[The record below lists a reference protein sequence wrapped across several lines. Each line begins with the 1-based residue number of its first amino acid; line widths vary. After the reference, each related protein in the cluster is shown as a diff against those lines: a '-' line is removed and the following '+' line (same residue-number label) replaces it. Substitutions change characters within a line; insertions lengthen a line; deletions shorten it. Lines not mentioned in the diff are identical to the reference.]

1 MIATT
6 INSIAAYLVNDVPD
20 WESSVRATFEAVS
33 QFEESLS
40 GHEARRPHAHTI
52 RMRLQQSYT
61 LEGSTAFTFAAL
73 LRDYKTQPILVPL
86 YQSSVVWSDRANA
99 PITGKLK
106 LAHKSDWS
114 QWELYTTVEP
124 AWVLATD
131 YVCPVVWGRLES
143 TEVRWLNDS
152 VAKFEMDLIENG
164 PEEYAISAKEYA
176 FDDGP
181 STAGWEAPN
190 RWVGPALTDADKPFR
205 PEYYNEVNG
214 VMQYTPNTFTPL
226 ANTGVSA
233 AWRINH
239 ALIFAGKV
247 LLGEGVY
254 TLGTAGDT
262 VFKQAPYN
270 FILFGNTDPIYGSL
284 GYPKDN
290 VQIIGRGI
298 GKTTL
303 RICDDSPQLRAYNPA
318 TDDYYGMPGMI
329 MRMIYSTNPGSGPN
343 AYFGAQP
350 CNNALIKGI
359 SFDANHN
366 ETNNNARSK
375 NCISVFGSGTVVEDC
390 EFFNVG
396 VGSTDFVDGNGNP
409 IGTPESFTVFAK
421 LSSSNADGSQGA
433 IVRRC
438 IFRDVGKC
446 TAQGVNTVVAEN
458 TCVSIGGYVDAS
470 YSHIYATGVV
480 VEDCKISGSYKP
492 DLAQT
497 TATTQR
503 APLHGLSVSI
513 TKGAVI
519 TRNFFDG
526 YQGVCYYA
534 DTWPQIGTKIY
545 NNKAINVWFFVQL
558 DVYNWNRLFGY
569 QMARIARFENISI
582 TRNTATIVQG
592 IETYYN
598 YTVGANYGRV
608 IGMLY
613 DYDLALA
620 PHFPNYP
627 GHLNIQVSGNNFTPP
642 AAVPQIAILR
652 GGYWPATNKF
662 ETPPIYSY
670 TNPTVYV
677 TESGGVTGDFITPKI
692 FTLPVDWREFGQS
705 FENKAIRDQ
714 IGFGREKFE
723 KVYTLTNASESE
735 LRAISQN
742 QNEIGKMLRFF
753 QLYGTGGS
761 FWVPVWRSATSL
773 AANIA
778 AASVTFTV
786 QSSTGF
792 KVGDWLAFM
801 QPAGIVARS
810 RVVSIV
816 GTTITVSSAPGALS
830 KDATVVAPLVLARV
844 QRPRLQFD
852 WSNDSVAEARFLVS
866 EVPQEYFEGTD
877 QITNK
882 NLGLLLTRGYIYELS
897 QTIGGTT
904 TTTRLTSFERDLT
917 VLGQTYTARKIDHGA
932 IKQSLFLD
940 RDEIDVRS
948 DVIAADPFVKIATNQ
963 SEAPLRLTI
972 KSVDVVGSVGT
983 DSQVLFT
990 GDVVSVSVK
999 GSRLT
1004 AKAVSAGTVF
1014 DRQYPRFRLQVG
1026 CNHSLFSVGCGLL
1039 TSNWKFTGTITNSG
1053 TAGFPFEFVLGSI
1066 ARVVGV
1072 LPTIS
1077 AGWFSGG
1084 WIEIGSG
1091 ASMVRRAIINNTSL
1105 SAGSLTVTLSRD
1117 PTPFPAAGTTVALY
1131 PGCDGAFATCSSKF
1145 SNQLNFGGHPFL
1157 PPSNPSMFR
1166 VSKNIGGG
1174 KK

>member
-6 INSIAAYLVNDVPD
+6 INSLASYLVNDVPD

-86 YQSSVVWSDRANA
+86 YQSSVVWSDRTNA

-106 LAHKSDWS
+106 LAHKADWS

-164 PEEYAISAKEYA
+164 PEEYAISAKEYS

-181 STAGWEAPN
+181 STAGWDAPN

-205 PEYYNEVNG
+205 PEYYNESTG
-214 VMQYTPNTFTPL
+214 AYTPNTFTPL
-226 ANTGVSA
+226 ANTGTNA
-233 AWRINH
+233 ALRINWV
-239 ALIFAGKV
+239 LIAQGRV
-247 LLGEGVY
+247 ELAEGVY
-254 TLGTAGDT
+254 TLGVTGSTNSTFYA
-262 VFKQAPYN
+262 APYN
-270 FILFGNTDPIYGSL
+270 MILFGDTNF

-290 VQIIGRGI
+290 VKITGRGI

-303 RICDDSPQLRAYNPA
+303 RICDNSPQLRAGGVG
-318 TDDYYGMPGMI
+318 GMPGDI
-329 MRMIYSTNPGSGPN
+329 MRMIYSTAPSGVP
-343 AYFGAQP
+343 FGGQP

-366 ETNNNARSK
+366 EANNNGYSK

-396 VGSTDFVDGNGNP
+396 VGSTDLVG
-409 IGTPESFTVFAK
+409 GTPESFTVFAK
-421 LSSSNADGSQGA
+421 LSSSNSDGSQGA

-438 IFRDVGKC
+438 IFRDVGNC
-446 TAQGVNTVVAEN
+446 TASGVSTVVAEN
-458 TCVSIGGYVDAS
+458 TCVSIGGYIDANAN
-470 YSHIYATGVV
+470 YLYATGVV
-480 VEDCKISGSYKP
+480 VEDCKVSGSYNI
-492 DLAQT
+492 
-497 TATTQR
+497 TTQR

-513 TKGAVI
+513 TKGAVV

-545 NNKAINVWFFVQL
+545 NNKATNVWGFVQL
-558 DVYNWNRLFGY
+558 SAYNWNRVTGAPLY
-569 QMARIARFENISI
+569 RIPYFQDISI

-592 IETYYN
+592 AVTYYN
-598 YTVGANYGRV
+598 YTVAADYGFV
-608 IGMLY
+608 VAYLY
-613 DYDLALA
+613 DYDL
-620 PHFPNYP
+620 FPTYP
-627 GHLNIQVSGNNFTPP
+627 GHTNVQVSGNSFTP
-642 AAVPQIAILR
+642 ATGRNYVMWNI
-652 GGYWPATNKF
+652 GGWW
-662 ETPPIYSY
+662 PPINNFAAPPTYSY
-670 TNPTVYV
+670 VNQTIYETA
-677 TESGGVTGDFITPKI
+677 SGGIVGDFITPKI
-692 FTLPVDWREFGQS
+692 FALPVDWREFGQS

-753 QLYGTGGS
+753 QLHGTGGS
-761 FWVPVWRSATSL
+761 FWVPVWRSATNLS
-773 AANIA
+773 ANIA
-778 AASVTFTV
+778 AASVTLTV
-786 QSSTGF
+786 QSANGF

-844 QRPRLQFD
+844 QRPRLQLD

-877 QITNK
+877 QITSK

-897 QTIGGTT
+897 QTIEGTT
-904 TTTRLTSFERDLT
+904 TTTRLTSFERNLT
-917 VLGQTYTARKIDHGA
+917 VLGQTYTARKIDHGS

-948 DVIAADPFVKIATNQ
+948 DVVAADPFVKIATNQ

-990 GDVVSVSVK
+990 GDVVSVAVN

-1014 DRQYPRFRLQVG
+1014 DRQYPRFRMQVG

-1039 TSNWKFTGTITNSG
+1039 TSNWKFTGTITNPG

-1091 ASMVRRAIINNTSL
+1091 ASMVRRAIINNTAL

-1131 PGCDGAFATCSSKF
+1131 PGCDGAFNTCSSKF
-1145 SNQLNFGGHPFL
+1145 SNALNFGGHPFL

>member
-1 MIATT
+1 M
-6 INSIAAYLVNDVPD
+6 
-20 WESSVRATFEAVS
+20 
-33 QFEESLS
+33 
-40 GHEARRPHAHTI
+40 
-52 RMRLQQSYT
+52 
-61 LEGSTAFTFAAL
+61 
-73 LRDYKTQPILVPL
+73 
-86 YQSSVVWSDRANA
+86 
-99 PITGKLK
+99 
-106 LAHKSDWS
+106 
-114 QWELYTTVEP
+114 
-124 AWVLATD
+124 
-131 YVCPVVWGRLES
+131 PVAWGRLES
-143 TEVRWLNDS
+143 TEIRWLNDS
-152 VAKFEMDLIENG
+152 VAKFELDLTENG

-181 STAGWEAPN
+181 SIAGWDTPN
-190 RWVGPALTDADKPFR
+190 RWIGPALTIADKQYR

-226 ANTGVSA
+226 ANTGISA

-247 LLGEGVY
+247 LLDEGIY
-254 TLGTAGDT
+254 TLGTAGSQT
-262 VFKQAPYN
+262 ELAAPYN
-270 FILFGNTDPIYGSL
+270 MILFGNTDPIYGSI

-303 RICDDSPQLRAYNPA
+303 RLCDNNAQLRAIDYTQNPP
-318 TDDYYGMPGMI
+318 DYFGMPGMI

-390 EFFNVG
+390 EFYNVG
-396 VGSTDFVDGNGNP
+396 VGSTDFVDGNNNP

-446 TAQGVNTVVAEN
+446 SAQGVNTVVAEN
-458 TCVSIGGYVDAS
+458 TCVSVGGYVDAS
-470 YSHIYATGVV
+470 YNYIFATGVA
-480 VEDCKISGSYKP
+480 VEDCKISGNYKP
-492 DLAQT
+492 DFVPGNPGQT

-545 NNKAINVWFFVQL
+545 NNKAVNVWFFVQL
-558 DVYNWNRLFGY
+558 DVYNWNRLLGSPL
-569 QMARIARFENISI
+569 ARIARFENVSI

-592 IETYYN
+592 IETFYN
-598 YTVGANYGRV
+598 YSVGANYGRV
-608 IGMLY
+608 VGLLY
-613 DYDLALA
+613 DYDL
-620 PHFPNYP
+620 FPTYP

-642 AAVPQIAILR
+642 SAVPDIVVFR
-652 GGYWPATNKF
+652 GGYWPPSGTF
-662 ETPPIYSY
+662 QTPPTYSY
-670 TNPTVYV
+670 VNPTIY
-677 TESGGVTGDFITPKI
+677 TTTSGGVTGDFNTPKI
-692 FTLPVDWREFGQS
+692 FNLPVDWREFGQS
-705 FENKAIRDQ
+705 FNNNAIRDQ

-735 LRAISQN
+735 LRAISQS
-742 QNEIGKMLRFF
+742 QTEIGKMLRFF
-753 QLYGTGGS
+753 QLHGTGGA
-761 FWVPVWRSATSL
+761 FWVPVWRSATTL

-786 QSSTGF
+786 QSATGL

-810 RVVSIV
+810 KVVSIV
-816 GTTITVSSAPGALS
+816 GTTITVSAAPGSLS
-830 KDATVVAPLVLARV
+830 KDVTIVAPLVLARV
-844 QRPRLQFD
+844 QRPRLQLD

-877 QITNK
+877 EITSK

-897 QTIGGTT
+897 QTINGTT
-904 TTTRLTSFERDLT
+904 TTTRLTSFERNLT
-917 VLGQTYTARKIDHGA
+917 VLDQTYIARKIDHGS

-948 DVIAADPFVKIATNQ
+948 DVVASDPFVKIATNQ

-983 DSQVLFT
+983 DPQILFT

-1004 AKAVSAGTVF
+1004 AKAVSGGTVF

-1026 CNHSLFSVGCGLL
+1026 CNHSLFSVGCGL
-1039 TSNWKFTGTITNSG
+1039 SSQDWKFTGIFGNLLTKGYPFSFPIVGLTRVSG
-1053 TAGFPFEFVLGSI
+1053 AF
-1066 ARVVGV
+1066 
-1072 LPTIS
+1072 PTIGS
-1077 AGWFSGG
+1077 GYFAGG
-1084 WIEIGSG
+1084 WIETGSG
-1091 ASMVRRAIINNTSL
+1091 ASMVRRAIIDSEAAVQIFTSW
-1105 SAGSLTVTLSRD
+1105 SVVVKLSRELV
-1117 PTPFPAAGTTVALY
+1117 PFPISGQSVTIY

-1145 SNQLNFGGHPFL
+1145 SNALNFGGHPFL

>member
-6 INSIAAYLVNDVPD
+6 INSLAAYLVNDVPD
-20 WESSVRATFEAVS
+20 WESSVKATFEAVS

-61 LEGSTAFTFAAL
+61 LEGSTAFTFATL

-181 STAGWEAPN
+181 STAGWDTPN
-190 RWVGPALTDADKPFR
+190 LWVGPALTEADKPYR
-205 PEYYNEVNG
+205 PEYYDESTG
-214 VMQYTPNTFTPL
+214 AYTPNTFTPL
-226 ANTGVSA
+226 ANTGTNA
-233 AWRINH
+233 ALRINWV
-239 ALIFAGKV
+239 LIAQGRV
-247 LLGEGVY
+247 ELAEGVY
-254 TLGTAGDT
+254 TLGVAGST
-262 VFKQAPYN
+262 TLLVAPYN
-270 FILFGNTDPIYGSL
+270 MILFGDTGF

-290 VQIIGRGI
+290 VRIIGRGI

-303 RICDDSPQLRAYNPA
+303 RICDNSPQLRAS
-318 TDDYYGMPGMI
+318 GVGGLPGDI
-329 MRMIYSTNPGSGPN
+329 MRMIYSTGPTGVPF
-343 AYFGAQP
+343 AGQP

-396 VGSTDFVDGNGNP
+396 VGSTDFVDGNGDP

-421 LSSSNADGSQGA
+421 LSSANADGSQGA

-470 YSHIYATGVV
+470 YNYIYATGVV

-492 DLAQT
+492 DFVPGNPGQT

-545 NNKAINVWFFVQL
+545 NNKATNVWFFVQL
-558 DVYNWNRLFGY
+558 DVYNWNRLFSAPL
-569 QMARIARFENISI
+569 ARIARFENISI

-592 IETYYN
+592 VETYYN

-613 DYDLALA
+613 DYDL
-620 PHFPNYP
+620 FPTYP

-652 GGYWPATNKF
+652 GGYWPATGTF
-662 ETPPIYSY
+662 ETPPTYSY
-670 TNPTVYV
+670 VNPTIYV

-742 QNEIGKMLRFF
+742 QTEIGKMLRFF
-753 QLYGTGGS
+753 QIHGTGGA
-761 FWVPVWRSATSL
+761 FWVPVWRSATNLS
-773 AANIA
+773 ANIA

-786 QSSTGF
+786 QSATGF

-897 QTIGGTT
+897 QTIGGTI

-1014 DRQYPRFRLQVG
+1014 DRQYPRFRMQVG
-1026 CNHSLFSVGCGLL
+1026 CNHQLFSAGCTLL
-1039 TSNWKFTGTITNSG
+1039 TSNWAFTGTITNPG
-1053 TAGFPFEFVLGSI
+1053 TPGFPFTFAIGSL
-1066 ARVVGV
+1066 AKTGG
-1072 LPTIS
+1072 LPTVG
-1077 AGWFSGG
+1077 AGYFAGG
-1084 WIEIGSG
+1084 WMEIGSG
-1091 ASMVRRAIINNTSL
+1091 ASLIRRAIIDNTAES
-1105 SAGSLTVTLSRD
+1105 SGALTVTLSRD
-1117 PTPFPAAGTTVALY
+1117 PSPFPAAGTAVVLY
-1131 PGCDGAFATCSSKF
+1131 PGCNGAFATCSSKF
-1145 SNQLNFGGHPFL
+1145 SNALNFGGHPFL
-1157 PPSNPSMFR
+1157 PTSNPSMFR

>member
-1 MIATT
+1 MTKTYIGFLPAL
-6 INSIAAYLVNDVPD
+6 LVNDVPD
-20 WESSVRATFEAVS
+20 WDDRVTATFESVT
-33 QFEESLS
+33 QFEESLL
-40 GHEARRPHAHTI
+40 GHEARRPHAHTT
-52 RMRLQQSYT
+52 RMRLKQSYT
-61 LEGSTAFTFAAL
+61 LDGNVAFSFAAA
-73 LRDYKTQPILVPL
+73 LRDYTTEPVLVPL
-86 YQSSVVWSDRANA
+86 YQSSVIWSDRANA
-99 PITGKLK
+99 PITSKFK

-114 QWELYTTVEP
+114 QFELYTTVEP
-124 AWVLATD
+124 AWVLSTD

-181 STAGWEAPN
+181 SVAGWDTPN
-190 RWVGPALTDADKPFR
+190 RWVGPALTDFDKPYR
-205 PEYYNEVNG
+205 PEYYDENTG
-214 VMQYTPNTFTPL
+214 AYTPNTFTPL
-226 ANTGVSA
+226 ANTGTNA
-233 AWRINH
+233 ALRINWV
-239 ALIFAGKV
+239 LIAQGRV
-247 LLGEGVY
+247 ELGEGVY
-254 TLGTAGDT
+254 TLGVTGSTNPA
-262 VFKQAPYN
+262 FYAAPYN
-270 FILFGNTDPIYGSL
+270 MILFGDTNPIINGK

-290 VQIIGRGI
+290 VRIVGRGI

-303 RICDDSPQLRAYNPA
+303 RICDNSPQLRAIDYTQNPP
-318 TDDYYGMPGMI
+318 DYYGMPGMI
-329 MRMIYSTNPGSGPN
+329 MRMIYSTGPTGVPF
-343 AYFGAQP
+343 AGQP
-350 CNNALIKGI
+350 CNNALVKGI

-446 TAQGVNTVVAEN
+446 TAQGVSGVVAEN
-458 TCVSIGGYVDAS
+458 TCVSIGGYIDAS
-470 YSHIYATGVV
+470 TNYLFATGVV
-480 VEDCKISGSYKP
+480 VEDCKVSGLYKP
-492 DLAQT
+492 DYPT
-497 TATTQR
+497 PTATTQR

-545 NNKAINVWFFVQL
+545 NNKATNVWGFVQFS
-558 DVYNWNRLFGY
+558 VYNWNRVTGAPFY
-569 QMARIARFENISI
+569 RIPHFKDISI
-582 TRNTATIVQG
+582 TRNTATIVEG
-592 IETYYN
+592 LVTYYRYDQIN
-598 YTVGANYGRV
+598 FGGPQAGFVVAW
-608 IGMLY
+608 LY
-613 DYDLALA
+613 DYDL
-620 PHFPNYP
+620 FGTYP
-627 GHLNIQVSGNNFTPP
+627 GHTNIEVSGNAFTPSSQRNY
-642 AAVPQIAILR
+642 VMWNI
-652 GGYWPATNKF
+652 GGYWPNSGVF
-662 ETPPIYSY
+662 EAYPNPY
-670 TNPTVYV
+670 TYNNPTIYE
-677 TESGGVTGDFITPKI
+677 TASGGIVGDFITPKI

-705 FENKAIRDQ
+705 FNNKAIRDQ
-714 IGFGREKFE
+714 IGFGRQKFE

-753 QLYGTGGS
+753 QLHGTGGS
-761 FWVPVWRSATSL
+761 FWVPVWRSATNL

-786 QSSTGF
+786 QSATGF

-897 QTIGGTT
+897 QTVGGTT
-904 TTTRLTSFERDLT
+904 TTTRLTSFERNLT
-917 VLGQTYTARKIDHGA
+917 VLDQTYMARKIDHGA

-1039 TSNWKFTGTITNSG
+1039 TSNWKFTGTITNPG

-1072 LPTIS
+1072 LPTIT
-1077 AGWFSGG
+1077 AGWFAGG

-1091 ASMVRRAIINNTSL
+1091 ASMVRRAIINNEPL
-1105 SAGSLTVTLSRD
+1105 SSGLLKVILSRD

-1145 SNQLNFGGHPFL
+1145 SNALNFGGHPFL